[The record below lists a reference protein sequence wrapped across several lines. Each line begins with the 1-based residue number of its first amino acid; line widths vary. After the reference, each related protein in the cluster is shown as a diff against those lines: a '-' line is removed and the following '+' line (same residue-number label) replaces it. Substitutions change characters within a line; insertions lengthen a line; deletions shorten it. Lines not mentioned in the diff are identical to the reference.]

1 MFFITCTNHCTNN
14 LQRVELAEKS
24 RDEINELLTS
34 RGFTEKVES
43 NEMDEEAPEQE
54 EDADKPNERIEF

>member
-1 MFFITCTNHCTNN
+1 
-14 LQRVELAEKS
+14 VELAEKS
-24 RDEINELLTS
+24 RGEINELLTS

-43 NEMDEEAPEQE
+43 NEMDEEEPEQE